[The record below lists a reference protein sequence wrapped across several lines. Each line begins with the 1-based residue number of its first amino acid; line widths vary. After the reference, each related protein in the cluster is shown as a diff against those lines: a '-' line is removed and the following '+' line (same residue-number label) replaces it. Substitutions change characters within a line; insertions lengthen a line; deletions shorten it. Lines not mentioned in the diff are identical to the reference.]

1 METQT
6 IKAQSIS
13 DFCRSYGIS
22 RGTFYNLE
30 KAGQAPKTLK
40 LGARRVVPVA
50 AIEAWERSKLGEA
63 A

>member
-1 METQT
+1 MSTETV
-6 IKAQSIS
+6 KAQSI
-13 DFCRSYGIS
+13 DEFCRAYGIS

-30 KAGQAPKTLK
+30 RAGKAPKTLK

-50 AIEAWERSKLGEA
+50 AIEAWERSQLGEA